1 MAKVKSGL
9 IEKIMAF
16 DNSKIINVIKKKTG
30 LCDIILHESTV
41 HLKLKWDNVDELMK
55 QENIDALHI
64 VMNICST
71 INEERKI
78 VTTKKKKVTF
88 DEYILYIDIHRYED
102 YNTLTIPIET
112 CMTKNRLKN
121 LLKIAYRYMY
131 DAECSKY
138 DWEDMILKRLGQS
151 SLMVSIVD
159 SKDAT
164 RFIRRMH
171 KSCVDDDK
179 LEKTIKH
186 ILKYDINTSARN
198 INEITPRV
206 LHALKAGSEN
216 ESLQEDTALFEDMA
230 RRCNIKFKHL
240 KIYDIKN
247 FISCNYFC
255 MDTFQDAII
264 EDIEHIIYGF
274 LWDEACWENHT
285 TMDIIME
292 SLRLRFLVLALYV
305 KIIDDINLS
314 ENNG

>member
-9 IEKIMAF
+9 IEKIITF
-16 DNSKIINVIKKKTG
+16 DNSKTINVIKKKTG
-30 LCDIILHESTV
+30 LCDIVLHESTV
-41 HLKLKWDNVDELMK
+41 HLKLKWDTADELMK

-64 VMNICST
+64 VMDICST

-78 VTTKKKKVTF
+78 INTNKKKVSYN
-88 DEYILYIDIHRYED
+88 DYILYIDIHRYEGYD
-102 YNTLTIPIET
+102 TLTIPVET

-121 LLKIAYRYMY
+121 LLKMAYRYMY

-151 SLMVSIVD
+151 SLMLGTID
-159 SKDAT
+159 SQNVT

-186 ILKYDINTSARN
+186 ILKYDIDTSVRN

-206 LHALKAGSEN
+206 LQVLKVNSEN
-216 ESLQEDTALFEDMA
+216 ESLQEDAIIFEDMV

-240 KIYDIKN
+240 QICDIKN

-255 MDTFQDAII
+255 MDTFQNAII
-264 EDIEHIIYGF
+264 EDVEYIIYGF
-274 LWDEACWENHT
+274 ILDEACWEGRT

-292 SLRLRFLVLALYV
+292 SLRLRFIVLALYV
-305 KIIDDINLS
+305 KIIDNIQLS
-314 ENNG
+314 KNNG